1 MTDTTSENNTINTQP
16 PASTSSREDLRLLS
30 VNEAREILKIRH
42 KTVKKFIE
50 DGKIEVIIIGKR
62 IKIPMKSLEK
72 FIEEHA
78 RVITDEQKEERLT
91 TSRGYINEHVDSI
104 IKKHTRRK

>member
-1 MTDTTSENNTINTQP
+1 MSSTELTKQANEVIATDS
-16 PASTSSREDLRLLS
+16 LRLLS
-30 VNEAREILKIRH
+30 MNEVREILKVRH
-42 KTVKKFIE
+42 ETVRKLIV

-62 IKIPMKSLEK
+62 IKIPIRSVEK
-72 FIEEHA
+72 FIEDNA

-104 IKKHTRRK
+104 IKKHIRRT

>member
-1 MTDTTSENNTINTQP
+1 MSSSELTKQANEVIATE
-16 PASTSSREDLRLLS
+16 SLRLLS
-30 VNEAREILKIRH
+30 MNEVREILKVRH
-42 KTVKKFIE
+42 ETVRKLIE

-62 IKIPMKSLEK
+62 IKIPTRSLEK
-72 FIEEHA
+72 FIEENA
-78 RVITDEQKEERLT
+78 RVITDEQKDERLS